1 MEKQIK
7 TIGVLTSGGDAPG
20 MNAAVRAVVRTGLHK
35 GYRMIGIQRGYN
47 GLLNGECFE
56 MNLRSVSNIISAG
69 GTILYTA
76 RCLEFKTKEG
86 QDRGAAKCREL
97 GIDALVVI
105 GGDGSYRGARELAHR
120 GIPMI
125 GLPGTID
132 NDIAC
137 TEYTIGYDTAMNTAL
152 EMIDKLRDTT
162 QSHDRCSVV
171 EVMGRNAGYIA
182 LNVAIASGAMA
193 VLLPEKEFDMQHDIL
208 DKIVETQRT
217 GKRHFIVIVAE
228 GIGHSQEIANEI
240 QARTGIDTR
249 ATILGHVQRGGSP
262 TVRDRV
268 NASLMGYH
276 AIDLIDKGI
285 YNRVVAVSGDKI
297 VDYDVNVALSMHK
310 TIDRDMIEDI
320 GAVSYE
326 VAKEM
331 AEDVRRIIGTDIG
344 VGVTGLAG
352 PDGDGVHKVGT
363 VFVSMATA
371 EQTWVKELHLG
382 EYRTR
387 SFIRRMAGNHVYDM
401 MRRYLSGLK
410 VM

>member
-1 MEKQIK
+1 MKRLA
-7 TIGVLTSGGDAPG
+7 VLTSGGDAQG
-20 MNAAVRAVVRTGLHK
+20 MNAAVRSVVRTALAMDAEI
-35 GYRMIGIQRGYN
+35 YGIERGYA
-47 GLLNGECFE
+47 GLLDEDITPMTSASVGGIV
-56 MNLRSVSNIISAG
+56 LRG
-69 GTILYTA
+69 GTMLRTA
-76 RCLEFKTKEG
+76 RCQAFFERKN
-86 QDRGAAKCREL
+86 QIQAADILRKH
-97 GIDALVVI
+97 GIDGLVVI

-137 TEYTIGYDTAMNTAL
+137 TDYTIGYDTAMNTAL

-193 VLLPEKEFDMQHDIL
+193 VLLPEKEFDMQRDIL

-262 TVRDRV
+262 TLRDRV
-268 NASLMGYH
+268 NASAMGYH
-276 AIDLIDKGI
+276 AVCLLEQGK
-285 YNRVVAVSGDKI
+285 YNRIVGMKGEEL
-297 VDYDVNVALSMHK
+297 VDYPVDEALEMTKSIDPVLVDVCN
-310 TIDRDMIEDI
+310 TISI
-320 GAVSYE
+320 
-326 VAKEM
+326 
-331 AEDVRRIIGTDIG
+331 
-344 VGVTGLAG
+344 
-352 PDGDGVHKVGT
+352 
-363 VFVSMATA
+363 
-371 EQTWVKELHLG
+371 
-382 EYRTR
+382 
-387 SFIRRMAGNHVYDM
+387 
-401 MRRYLSGLK
+401 
-410 VM
+410 

>member
-1 MEKQIK
+1 MFKRK
-7 TIGVLTSGGDAPG
+7 TMAGSKCIGILTSGGDAPG
-20 MNAAVRAVVRTGLHK
+20 MNAAIRAVTRSAIYNGFTVK
-35 GYRMIGIQRGYN
+35 GIMRGYK
-47 GLLNGECFE
+47 GLVYNEIVEFKSQ
-56 MNLRSVSNIISAG
+56 SVSNIIQLG
-69 GTILYTA
+69 GTILKTA
-76 RCLEFKTKEG
+76 RSQEFTTAEG
-86 QDRGAAKCREL
+86 RKAAYDNMVAA
-97 GIDALVVI
+97 GINALVVI

-137 TEYTIGYDTAMNTAL
+137 TDYTIGYDTAMNTAL

-208 DKIVETQRT
+208 DKITETQRT

-262 TVRDRV
+262 TLRDRV
-268 NASLMGYH
+268 NASAMGYH
-276 AIDLIDKGI
+276 AVCLLEQGKYNRIVGMKGEHLVDYPVDEALEMTKTLDPVLIDVC
-285 YNRVVAVSGDKI
+285 N
-297 VDYDVNVALSMHK
+297 
-310 TIDRDMIEDI
+310 TISI
-320 GAVSYE
+320 
-326 VAKEM
+326 
-331 AEDVRRIIGTDIG
+331 
-344 VGVTGLAG
+344 
-352 PDGDGVHKVGT
+352 
-363 VFVSMATA
+363 
-371 EQTWVKELHLG
+371 
-382 EYRTR
+382 
-387 SFIRRMAGNHVYDM
+387 
-401 MRRYLSGLK
+401 
-410 VM
+410 